1 MPTKRDYYEI
11 LGVTKSATKEQIKS
25 AYRKLA
31 LQFHPDRNKAA
42 DAETKFKEI
51 NEAYQVLSDEQKRSA
66 YDQFGHSAFDP
77 ASGMG
82 SNPFTG
88 GFRQGPFTY
97 TYSSGGGGNPF
108 EGFGGGDFN
117 DPFEIFESFF
127 GGNPFGGRA
136 QRKARYGIS
145 ISFMEAAKGVTKNVE
160 VNGKKH
166 TIKIPAGADDGTR
179 IRFTEFDVTV
189 NVEADARFKRDGFDV
204 FVDFELALS
213 TAILGGTIEVP
224 TIDSPVKLKIRPGT
238 QPNTMIRLRD
248 RGIQRLQRSGRGDQ
262 YVRLIVKIPEKISR
276 KQKELIEQFETS

>member
-1 MPTKRDYYEI
+1 MPTKRDYYDI
-11 LGVTKSATKEQIKS
+11 LGVSKSATKDQIKS

-31 LQFHPDRNKAA
+31 LQLHPDRNKAA

-51 NEAYQVLSDEQKRSA
+51 NEAYQILSDQEKRSA

-97 TYSSGGGGNPF
+97 TYSGGGNPF
-108 EGFGGGDFN
+108 EGFAGGDFN

-127 GGNPFGGRA
+127 GGNPFGRRT
-136 QRKARYGIS
+136 QRKPRYGIS
-145 ISFMEAAKGVTKNVE
+145 ISFMEAAKGTTKTVE
-160 VNGKKH
+160 IDGKKH

-179 IRFTEFDVTV
+179 IRFEEFDVTV
-189 NVEADARFKRDGFDV
+189 NAQPDSTFKRDGYDV
-204 FVDFELALS
+204 FVDYDLPLT

-224 TIDSPVKLKIRPGT
+224 TIDGTVKLKIRPGT
-238 QPNTMIRLRD
+238 QPNTMVRLQQ
-248 RGIQRLQRSGRGDQ
+248 RGIQRLQRSGRGDE
-262 YVRLIVKIPEKISR
+262 YVRLVVKIPEKLSR
-276 KQKELIEQFETS
+276 KQKELIEQFSTTE